1 MKPAVRWVVAMNAA
15 VFFIGALLHLGVVVG
30 PFRQPRIIPA
40 VIVELVCGL
49 ALVWGAVAF
58 TRMAVIAANAI
69 AFAGIVIGVIP
80 QFVNLANGRHFVLAL
95 DHEVMLTLIAIFTV
109 ILGLERRRQV

>member
-1 MKPAVRWVVAMNAA
+1 MKPVVRWVVALNAA
-15 VFFIGALLHLGVVVG
+15 VFFFGALLHLGVVVG
-30 PFRQPRIIPA
+30 PFRQPRIA

-80 QFVNLANGRHFVLAL
+80 QFVNPANGRHFVLAL
-95 DHEVMLTLIAIFTV
+95 DHQVMLTLIGIFTV
-109 ILGLERRRQV
+109 ILGLERRRRV